1 MDSSST
7 DSPSVITDNSLA
19 TLKLRFESSK
29 QFWRLF
35 RRGFIRWLI
44 TFVLISLLYVTI
56 RVVSKDQD
64 MTEGEKQFFNA
75 VSLYLVL
82 MIGMSLTFGFEA
94 MAIDLRWWIL
104 SRKERSLRDIDT
116 ILHADSLT
124 TVSSLL
130 GRKVWYKI
138 RHFTWDWDLGTM
150 IMSCLLWVLLNI
162 GAQVAIASVG
172 LTYSVDTAEKLAH
185 MSRGNVSYPNMTQF
199 FPVKLPNGRASIN
212 NLGAQQYTANSFG
225 MMALNLWSTT
235 QTIPEPATIYK
246 SGLTADL
253 FGVNKRSWVF
263 VFMDTSSD
271 GLTSAYS
278 DRTIESTSSCE
289 SYPVLEG
296 GNGNFTNLNIS
307 KKGNSE
313 GFKVKVPIAAG
324 PDQTTFFTNPFT
336 TCGEGCSIV
345 EALEASANEPWY
357 YKCNITVGPVIN
369 AQNANQE
376 VSLSLRHM
384 SSAAIALQG
393 YAANP
398 ELNDTQYR
406 IYVSESTCGYP
417 RNGSAVDF
425 GYQISYFAIGAIA
438 AAANSNNPSIYAIGD
453 RPVIGTQLKITQH
466 ALLLGLLI
474 GLVSVQAICFITTA
488 FVANKVVV
496 KDESIFS
503 TASILRPVMNSLG
516 GHGNVAEGEQIC
528 DVLSHLRLR
537 YTAVQDEKDRS
548 VWKVGLSNAERLK
561 RFPDLKMYD

>member
-1 MDSSST
+1 
-7 DSPSVITDNSLA
+7 
-19 TLKLRFESSK
+19 
-29 QFWRLF
+29 
-35 RRGFIRWLI
+35 
-44 TFVLISLLYVTI
+44 
-56 RVVSKDQD
+56 
-64 MTEGEKQFFNA
+64 MTEREKQFFNA

-124 TVSSLL
+124 TIASLL
-130 GRKVWYKI
+130 GRTIWYKI

-150 IMSCLLWVLLNI
+150 IMSCLLWILLNI

-172 LTYSVDTAEKLAH
+172 LTYSVDTAEKMAH

-199 FPVKLPNGRASIN
+199 FPVKLPNGRSSIN
-212 NLGAQQYTANSFG
+212 NLGAQQYTANSW
-225 MMALNLWSTT
+225 A
-235 QTIPEPATIYK
+235 
-246 SGLTADL
+246 
-253 FGVNKRSWVF
+253 F

-271 GLTSAYS
+271 GSTSAYS
-278 DRTIESTSSCE
+278 DRTIKSTSSCE
-289 SYPVLEG
+289 SYPVIDG
-296 GNGNFTNLNIS
+296 GNGNFTHLTIS
-307 KKGNSE
+307 KNGKSE
-313 GFKVKVPIAAG
+313 GSKVRLPIAAG
-324 PDQTTFFTNPFT
+324 PDQTTFFTVPFT

-376 VSLSLRHM
+376 VSLPLRHM

-398 ELNDTQYR
+398 KLNDTQYR
-406 IYVSESTCGYP
+406 IYVSESTYGYP
-417 RNGSAVDF
+417 RNGSADDF

-466 ALLLGLLI
+466 VLLLGLLI
-474 GLVSVQAICFITTA
+474 GLVSVQAACFITTA
-488 FVANKVVV
+488 FVANIVVV
-496 KDESIFS
+496 KDESVFS

-516 GHGNVAEGEQIC
+516 DHGNVAEGKQIC
-528 DVLSHLRLR
+528 EVLSHLRLR
-537 YTAVQDEKDRS
+537 YTAVRDEKDRS
-548 VWKVGLSNAERLK
+548 LWKVGLSNAERLK
-561 RFPDLKMYD
+561 RFPDLKVYD